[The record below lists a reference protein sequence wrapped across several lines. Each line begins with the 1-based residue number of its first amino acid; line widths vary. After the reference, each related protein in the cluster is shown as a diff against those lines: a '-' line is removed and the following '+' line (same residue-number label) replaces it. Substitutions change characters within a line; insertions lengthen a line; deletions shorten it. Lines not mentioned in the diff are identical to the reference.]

1 MLKAKTTKQTE
12 LQESTDSA
20 LDVQMYNQSLRVDT
34 LKMAMAVLDARIKRE
49 IDNQQLL
56 PVGRQA
62 HIEPYS
68 IEELIVEA
76 QKILS
81 FVTSE

>member
-1 MLKAKTTKQTE
+1 MLKAKTTKQSESQENTE
-12 LQESTDSA
+12 QV
-20 LDVQMYNQSLRVDT
+20 LDAQVYNQSLRIDT
-34 LKMAMAVLDARIKRE
+34 VKMAMAVLDARIKRE

-56 PVGRQA
+56 PAGRQT
-62 HIEPYS
+62 HVGHYS

>member
-1 MLKAKTTKQTE
+1 MLKAKTTKQSDTS
-12 LQESTDSA
+12 ESADSQ
-20 LDVQMYNQSLRVDT
+20 LDTQIHNQSLRVDT

-49 IDNQQLL
+49 IENQQLL
-56 PVGRQA
+56 PVGRQT
-62 HIEPYS
+62 HIESYS
-68 IEELIVEA
+68 IEELIAEA

>member
-1 MLKAKTTKQTE
+1 MLKAKTTKQSESQENTE
-12 LQESTDSA
+12 TV
-20 LDVQMYNQSLRVDT
+20 LDVQMYNQSLRIDT
-34 LKMAMAVLDARIKRE
+34 VKMAMAVLDARIKRE

-56 PVGRQA
+56 PVGRQV

-81 FVTSE
+81 FVTS